1 MTGRLA
7 GKVAIITGASRGLG
21 QYCAIGY
28 AKEGAKVVVAART
41 ETENDPRLPGTIH
54 DTVRMVNEAG
64 GEGLA
69 VVCNVGDEASV
80 EAMAQKVLAEFGRI
94 DILMTNAA
102 VQPAGFISTI
112 RPKSWELE
120 FNINVHGPFRC
131 IRAVLPAM
139 QAQKSGNIINIS
151 SVAARGGSHYGATKR
166 AVEAMTIGLARELK
180 EQGIAV
186 NAMKPVGGIETPGL
200 LFGRP
205 QGAGAM
211 APSPG
216 QNPTP
221 RPAPQAYAGRQQ
233 ARPAVAGL
241 LRRGR
246 GAAGHA
252 DAGHL
257 HRPSLQR
264 RATDRAAG
272 LGGRQGPV
280 PLGKPAELGR
290 GDDRRLSSAGSR
302 AYRPNE

>member
-1 MTGRLA
+1 MAGRLA

-21 QYCAIGY
+21 QYCAVGY
-28 AKEGAKVVVAART
+28 AREGAKVVVAART
-41 ETENDPRLPGTIH
+41 ETESDPRLPGTIH
-54 DTVRMVNEAG
+54 DTVKMVEEAG

-69 VVCNVGDEASV
+69 VVCNVGDMESV
-80 EAMAQKVLAEFGRI
+80 EAMAAKALDRFGRI

-112 RPKSWELE
+112 KPKSWELE

-166 AVEAMTIGLARELK
+166 AIEAMSIGLARELK
-180 EQGIAV
+180 DQGIAV

-211 APSPG
+211 APAPG
-216 QNPTP
+216 QNPTA
-221 RPAPQAYAGRQQ
+221 RPAAQAYA
-233 ARPAVAGL
+233 P
-241 LRRGR
+241 
-246 GAAGHA
+246 
-252 DAGHL
+252 
-257 HRPSLQR
+257 
-264 RATDRAAG
+264 
-272 LGGRQGPV
+272 
-280 PLGKPAELGR
+280 
-290 GDDRRLSSAGSR
+290 GSR
-302 AYRPNE
+302 PGLPSPASYVEAAVLLAMQTPERFTGQVYNDAQLIERLASDADKKRFRAENPANWVEAMTAA